1 MVHVGDEHLIFVTS
15 SHMGWKI
22 GTFVPD
28 SYIAAEIAEA
38 ATTSTGLYALV
49 IVLLSM
55 VSIVTVHYTVVKPIR
70 DLSSTALKVAED
82 GNLDIDIDNT
92 IKGEI
97 GTLNNSMESMMER
110 IEEDRQAR
118 ERALEELVR
127 YRDHLEEL
135 VQERT
140 VELEVAK
147 EQAESA
153 DRTKSAFLATMSHE
167 LRTPLNSIIGFSG
180 ILLQGLAGPLNE
192 EQKKQLSMVQA
203 SSEHLLA
210 LINDVLDISKIESG
224 QLTLHKVPFSPRD
237 SIKKVLGTVRP
248 LAESKGLYLKE
259 SVEICDA
266 AVNGDAR
273 RFEQVMLNLLSNA
286 IKFTDEGGVLVECL
300 LEGPNVR
307 IRVADTGIG
316 IKVSE
321 FDKLFKPFS
330 QLDTGLTR
338 KYEGTGLG
346 LSISKR
352 LVELMDGSISV
363 RSVLG
368 EGSEFIVL
376 LPLFEPEKEGDA
388 L

>member
-273 RFEQVMLNLLSNA
+273 RFEQDGIANHFLFVAGFERPDLQVGEQAFNFTVRQSAALDPCRGTDTLDGGDPPQCRQPVRRQRAQGAPSSLELVDAGDQAENFRSN
-286 IKFTDEGGVLVECL
+286 
-300 LEGPNVR
+300 LEGVGANHATNNTAVYTQNHGAR
-307 IRVADTGIG
+307 I
-316 IKVSE
+316 S
-321 FDKLFKPFS
+321 
-330 QLDTGLTR
+330 
-338 KYEGTGLG
+338 
-346 LSISKR
+346 
-352 LVELMDGSISV
+352 
-363 RSVLG
+363 
-368 EGSEFIVL
+368 
-376 LPLFEPEKEGDA
+376 
-388 L
+388 